1 MKLKFDHKQTYQLD
15 AINAV
20 IDAFKGQ
27 PLNKGDFEIQLG
39 LKGKGIFANQVQT
52 ELGIGNQIIIDD
64 NSIISNIQDI
74 QKVNNIFPKHSIQEN
89 GKNFSIE
96 METGTGKTY
105 VYLRT
110 MFELQAKYGFK
121 KFIIVVPSI
130 AIREGVLKSIEILK
144 EDFMKLYNRIPFNHF
159 VYDSKRVNE
168 LRGFAIGNELQLM
181 IINIDSFNKAT
192 NNVIH
197 QTNDRMSGRKP
208 IEFIQA
214 TNPIVILDEPQ
225 NMESAKAKESI
236 NELNPLC
243 TLRYSATHKEK
254 YNLLYSLDPVQ
265 AFQKG
270 LVKKISVAS
279 VLGDNDPNNAFLKL
293 NSVTNKSGKISC
305 NLTFHKQTKD
315 GPVEVKKSITQDKDL
330 FIESEEREIYRNGF
344 QVAEINSRP
353 GMEFVKFA
361 NGLRLSIGQ
370 ENGGAKKEVIKEQI
384 RATIK
389 NHFEKEL
396 QVKGLGIK
404 VLSLFF
410 LDKVE
415 NYRIHKEG
423 GYDLGQYGIWFEEIY
438 KEVAQEFTMF
448 LDIFP
453 VNKVHNGY
461 FSKDKKGNDK
471 NTSGSQADDE
481 DTYSLIM
488 REKEVLLD
496 LKTPLKFIFSHS
508 ALREGWDNPNVF
520 QICTLNETKSSLK
533 KRQEI
538 GRGLRLPVNQNGD
551 RIFDKNIN
559 NLVVIAN
566 ESYEDFA
573 ATLQKEFE
581 EDCGF
586 VFGRLPIE
594 AFVGI
599 KYEEDNNELK
609 IDTANS
615 ENIWKH
621 FKKNDWIAEDG
632 FINKSFIEAVDDFKI
647 TLPVNLINVPIKE
660 VIKTV
665 EKYQL
670 NNLIENNNNKIK
682 VKFNEKVLL
691 DPEFEKFWN
700 AINTKTIYSVKFK
713 TEFLIEEA
721 VKAIKLMEKIKAPQI
736 RTELADLN
744 IHSKGVSTQ
753 LVQLSKVV
761 YAEPATVVPD
771 ILTYIQGK
779 TELTRHTI
787 YEILVQS
794 KRLEE
799 FKINP
804 QQFMDLVVKEIRNVM
819 NRVIING
826 IKYERLEGVQ
836 YEMSEIRRDFDRLV
850 EYPKDKVVEV
860 PADKSHKI
868 YQDMIMCD
876 SGVERKFAKDLMENK
891 DVKYF
896 IKLPGWFKVETP
908 VGGYNPDWAIMKQNG
923 EVVYMVRETK
933 STKDQLKL
941 RTTENDKIKC
951 GRKHFETIGVDY
963 DVATDITNSG
973 V

>member
-1 MKLKFDHKQTYQLD
+1 MKLKFDHKQPYQLD
-15 AINAV
+15 AINAI

-39 LKGKGIFANQVQT
+39 TTGQGLFANQKQT
-52 ELGIGNQIIIDD
+52 ELGIGNNIIIDD
-64 NSIISNIQDI
+64 NSIIANIQEI
-74 QKVNNIFPKHSIQEN
+74 QKGNNIYQKHSIQSK

-144 EDFMKLYNRIPFNHF
+144 EDFLNLYNRVPFNHF
-159 VYDSKRVNE
+159 VYDSKRVSE

-225 NMESAKAKESI
+225 NMESAKAKEAI
-236 NELNPLC
+236 NEFNPLC
-243 TLRYSATHKEK
+243 TLRYSATHKDK

-279 VLGDNDPNNAFLKL
+279 VLGENDPNNAFIKV
-293 NSVTNKSGKISC
+293 NSITNKSGKISC
-305 NLTFHKQTKD
+305 NLSFHKQTKD
-315 GPVEVKKSITQDKDL
+315 GPVEVKKAMTQDKDL

-344 QVAEINSRP
+344 EITEINSRP

-361 NGLRLSIGQ
+361 NGLRLGIGQ
-370 ENGGAKKEVIKEQI
+370 ENGGVKKDIIKEQI

-396 QVKGLGIK
+396 QVKDLGIK

-438 KEVAQEFTMF
+438 KEVAQEFSMF
-448 LDIFP
+448 LEVLP
-453 VNKVHNGY
+453 VHKVHNGY

-471 NTSGSQADDE
+471 NTNGSQADDE
-481 DTYSLIM
+481 DTYALIM
-488 REKEVLLD
+488 KEKEKLLS
-496 LKTPLKFIFSHS
+496 LEEPLKFIFSHS

-538 GRGLRLPVNQNGD
+538 GRGLRLPVNQQGD

-573 ATLQKEFE
+573 ASLQKEFE

-586 VFGRLPIE
+586 VFGRLPME

-599 KYEEDNNELK
+599 KYTEGSATRKLELK
-609 IDTANS
+609 ES
-615 ENIWKH
+615 EALWNH
-621 FKKNDWIAEDG
+621 FKENKWIADDG
-632 FINKSFIEAVDDFKI
+632 FINKSFIEAVDNFEI
-647 TLPVNLINVPIKE
+647 SVPESLKEVSIKE
-660 VIKTV
+660 VIKVV

-670 NNLIENNNNKIK
+670 NNLIENQNNKIK

-700 AINTKTIYSVKFK
+700 TINTKTIYSVKYK
-713 TEFLIEEA
+713 TEYLIEEA
-721 VKAIKLMEKIKAPQI
+721 VKAIKLMNKIKAPQI
-736 RTELADLN
+736 RTELADLDIN
-744 IHSKGVSTQ
+744 TKGISTQ
-753 LVQLSKVV
+753 LVQLGEVK
-761 YAEPATVVPD
+761 YAEPAKVVPD

-787 YEILVQS
+787 YEILIQS
-794 KRLEE
+794 NRLEE

-804 QQFMDLVVKEIRNVM
+804 QQFMDSVVKEIRYVM
-819 NRVIING
+819 NRVIIDG

-860 PADKSHKI
+860 PAEKSHKI
-868 YQDMIMCD
+868 YQNMVMCD
-876 SGVERKFAKDLMENK
+876 SNVERRFAKDLIENK

-923 EVVYMVRETK
+923 DVVYMVRETK
-933 STKDQLKL
+933 STKDQLQL
-941 RTTENDKIKC
+941 RTTESDKIKC

-963 DVATDITNSG
+963 DVATDIKDSG
-973 V
+973 I